1 MKVHKIEVQ
10 KIKFEIGE
18 ENRHTNAAALAEAL
32 VDTLDGAIIEIVG
45 QHPEAVCLDCLSR
58 DIASRCIARAMHI
71 LECDYDEVMERLETT
86 SMAHFLMM
94 QKRSVKNEAVRDKL
108 IVGLRAM
115 LVALGGEDL
124 ASEVDRMIEKVQN
137 EPDFSPSDALREMT
151 KLVEDSV
158 KKAVDEGKPDGDPVH

>member
-10 KIKFEIGE
+10 KIKFEVGE
-18 ENRHTNAAALAEAL
+18 EHRHTNAAALAEAL

-86 SMAHFLMM
+86 STAHFLMM
-94 QKRSVKNEAVRDKL
+94 QKRTVKNEAVREKL

-115 LVALGGEDL
+115 LVALGGAEL
-124 ASEVDRMIEKVQN
+124 AGEVDRMVEKVKTD
-137 EPDFSPSDALREMT
+137 PDFNPTDALREMT
-151 KLVEDSV
+151 ALVEQSI
-158 KKAVDEGKPDGDPVH
+158 KKSMDEGNSDGDPVH

>member
-151 KLVEDSV
+151 KLVEQSI
-158 KKAVDEGKPDGDPVH
+158 KKSVDEGKPDGDPVH